1 MSKEELRKHLVQ
13 MYSSG
18 KSVDDIC
25 DEYNI
30 PKSTFYRWIRKTK
43 VEEPTVTEDDLKII
57 VTKIAELEEE
67 TSTYKKVL
75 QVLRK
80 AER

>member
-1 MSKEELRKHLVQ
+1 MAKEELRKQLVQ

-30 PKSTFYRWIRKTK
+30 PKSTFYRWIRKSRE
-43 VEEPTVTEDDLKII
+43 EEPAVTEDDLRII
-57 VTKIAELEEE
+57 VMKIAELEEE

-80 AER
+80 VER